1 MIWFALSASAEP
13 SVPGELH
20 PTPITELEH
29 PRYVDAAGAPV
40 SWSEVRALSAESG
53 ALGQVRRRR
62 LGRTVLRVVFAAAT
76 AVEVWGVNEIARRPR
91 PPDSHVPWTVYPL
104 AAQASLTGLC
114 EVLLWTRAPQ
124 DRIEDRALVL
134 DAANAS
140 RSR

>member
-1 MIWFALSASAEP
+1 M
-13 SVPGELH
+13 
-20 PTPITELEH
+20 
-29 PRYVDAAGAPV
+29 
-40 SWSEVRALSAESG
+40 SWSEVRALSADSG

-76 AVEVWGVNEIARRPR
+76 AVEVWGATEIARQR
-91 PPDSHVPWTVYPL
+91 PPGEDIPWVVYPL

-140 RSR
+140 RAR